1 MSPEVVTELYSLLDA
16 LCEDRQTLAGKD
28 RLEQLVIEHAAAQRL
43 YVSYMHLHGTL
54 AWDAALTDSASL
66 VAYAER
72 SGTPSLRRERWTA
85 SRLGMF
91 ASLLVTSLLVM
102 FFVSRGGGPVVI
114 PSPTGQSDVVGVD
127 PAQSGMSPSLVAE
140 AAVIPALEPGPD
152 VAPIPHVDL
161 HRGALE
167 IPLVAVMPPSTALNE
182 VAPAVP
188 IVDAELVARLD
199 VLMQAKWDEA
209 GVQPSPVA
217 DDAEWLRR
225 VYLDLTGHIPDTSS
239 VDRFLG
245 DSRPHKRQLVVDE
258 LLQKTDYARNQT
270 TIWTNLL
277 VGRTSDRP
285 INRELLAKFLRE
297 QFRLNRPWTE
307 TVARLVSAEGDGNEV
322 GETNFLL
329 AHLNNEAV
337 PATAVTAR
345 IFLCQQVQCTQC
357 HKHPDSQH
365 GGSMAEF
372 WELNSFFQQAR
383 IVEHEKY
390 NPSTGRNEVVSRSL
404 VDQAVGG
411 PTYYDDVKGLMRVA
425 YPKFAGQE
433 VDPDPTVKRRQ
444 ELAKLLTNE
453 KEGQRELAAA
463 LVNRTWA
470 HFFGQGLVN
479 PIDDM
484 GPHSPCANPEL
495 LETLTTAVMAT
506 NFDTD
511 RLNRWIVSTRAYHL
525 SSAQVPANRADHPVD
540 GEQPLFSRM
549 YLKPLSAEQMFDSLL
564 VATAADRAGA
574 AYWEQAE
581 EHRKAWL
588 AQFYSVM
595 ENEENGDASTF
606 DGTFSQTLMMMNGD
620 LVQNAVS
627 DAPGTVLHEILRM
640 AGDDQERIKG
650 LCRAALG
657 RDPKRNEL
665 ASFQQNLR
673 HRRPEAGA
681 NGSEPYGDILWAY
694 LNSNEFAVNH

>member
-1 MSPEVVTELYSLLDA
+1 MSREVVSELYPLLEA
-16 LCEDRQTLAGKD
+16 LCENRQTQAGKD
-28 RLEQLVIEHAAAQRL
+28 RLEQLVLSQPAARRL
-43 YVSYMHLHGTL
+43 YVDYMHLHGTL
-54 AWDAALTDSASL
+54 TWDASLSESASL

-72 SGTPSLRRERWTA
+72 TGAAPARPSRWTVK
-85 SRLGMF
+85 RLAAMAGVLSS
-91 ASLLVTSLLVM
+91 ALLVV
-102 FFVSRGGGPVVI
+102 FFLSQGFGTADLPGSGEVAVVPPAVPGTITPVV
-114 PSPTGQSDVVGVD
+114 PDTGPLAPHAVVD
-127 PAQSGMSPSLVAE
+127 NT
-140 AAVIPALEPGPD
+140 
-152 VAPIPHVDL
+152 PIPQVGL
-161 HRGALE
+161 HRE
-167 IPLVAVMPPSTALNE
+167 IPVEQVVVPPPVTPGVPASVAARG
-182 VAPAVP
+182 P
-188 IVDAELVARLD
+188 IVDAELVSRLD
-199 VLMQAKWDEA
+199 SLWQAKLDEA
-209 GVQPSPVA
+209 GVRPSPIA

-225 VYLDLTGHIPDTSS
+225 VYLDLAGHIPDASS
-239 VDRFLG
+239 VDRFLT
-245 DSRPHKRQLVVDE
+245 DSRPNKRTLLVDE
-258 LLQKTDYARNQT
+258 LVQKPDYVRNLT

-285 INRELLAKFLRE
+285 INRDLLTKFLRD
-297 QFRLNRPWTE
+297 QFRQNRPWTE
-307 TVARLVSAEGDGNEV
+307 TVSRLVSAEGDGNEV
-322 GETNFLL
+322 GEANFLL

-372 WELNSFFQQAR
+372 WELNSFFQQAA
-383 IVEHEKY
+383 IVENQKY
-390 NPSTGRNEVVSRSL
+390 NPVTGHTDVVSRSL
-404 VDQAVGG
+404 VDREVGG
-411 PTYYDDVKGLMRVA
+411 PTYYDDLKGVMRVA
-425 YPKFAGQE
+425 YPKFEGQE

-444 ELAKLLTNE
+444 ELAKLLTSKGE
-453 KEGQRELAAA
+453 RELAAA

-495 LETLTTAVMAT
+495 LETLTDAVVAT
-506 NFDTD
+506 NFDTN
-511 RLNRWIVSTRAYHL
+511 RLNRWIVSTQAYHL
-525 SSAQVPANRADHPVD
+525 SSAQVPGNRADLPVD
-540 GEQPLFSRM
+540 GELPLFSRM

-606 DGTFSQTLMMMNGD
+606 DGTFSQSLMMMNGD
-620 LVQNAVS
+620 LVRNAIS
-627 DAPGTVLHEILRM
+627 DSPGTVLHEILRM
-640 AGDDQERIKG
+640 QGDDQERIKS

-665 ASFQQNLR
+665 TSFQQTLR
-673 HRRPEAGA
+673 HRQPLATA
-681 NGSEPYGDILWAY
+681 SPAEPYGDILWAY
-694 LNSNEFAVNH
+694 LNSTEFAVNH

>member
-1 MSPEVVTELYSLLDA
+1 MSLEVVSELYPLLEA
-16 LCEDRQTLAGKD
+16 LCENRQTPAGKE
-28 RLEQLVIEHAAAQRL
+28 RLEQLVIAQPAARRL
-43 YVSYMHLHGTL
+43 YIDYMHLHGTL
-54 AWDAALTDSASL
+54 TWDASLSESASL

-72 SGTPSLRRERWTA
+72 TGTPPVRPSRWTKQ
-85 SRLGMF
+85 RLALIIGLLSS
-91 ASLLVTSLLVM
+91 ALLVVFLVSPGTGPGPNNT
-102 FFVSRGGGPVVI
+102 VTVVPAPAGSTLPVVVPNVNNHPN
-114 PSPTGQSDVVGVD
+114 PSI
-127 PAQSGMSPSLVAE
+127 AE
-140 AAVIPALEPGPD
+140 VT
-152 VAPIPHVDL
+152 PIPPVHL
-161 HRGALE
+161 HRGTTPTSPE
-167 IPLVAVMPPSTALNE
+167 IVTPLPTVPTAVATHA
-182 VAPAVP
+182 P
-188 IVDAELVARLD
+188 IVDAELVARINRLW
-199 VLMQAKWDEA
+199 QAKLDEA

-225 VYLDLTGHIPDTSS
+225 VYLDLAGHIPDAES
-239 VDRFLG
+239 VDRFLT
-245 DSRPHKRQLVVDE
+245 DSRPDKRGLLIDE
-258 LLQKTDYARNQT
+258 LVRKPDYVRNLT

-285 INRELLAKFLRE
+285 INRDLLSKFLRD
-297 QFRLNRPWTE
+297 QFRQNRPWTE

-322 GETNFLL
+322 GEANFLL

-345 IFLCQQVQCTQC
+345 LFLCQQVQCTQC
-357 HKHPDSQH
+357 HKHPDSKH

-372 WELNSFFQQAR
+372 WELNSFFQQAG
-383 IVEHEKY
+383 IVETRKY
-390 NPSTGRNEVVSRSL
+390 NPATGRTEVISRSL
-404 VDQAVGG
+404 VDRAVGG
-411 PTYYDDVKGLMRVA
+411 PTYYDDLKGLMRVA
-425 YPKFAGQE
+425 YPKFEGQE

-444 ELAKLLTNE
+444 ELAKLLTSQGE
-453 KEGQRELAAA
+453 RELAAA

-495 LETLTTAVMAT
+495 LDTLTDAVVAT
-506 NFDTD
+506 NFDTE
-511 RLNRWIVSTRAYHL
+511 RLNRWIVSTQAYHL
-525 SSAQVPANRADHPVD
+525 SSAQVPGNRADHPVD
-540 GEQPLFSRM
+540 GELPLFSRM

-606 DGTFSQTLMMMNGD
+606 DGTFSQSLMMMNGD
-620 LVQNAVS
+620 LVQKAISNS
-627 DAPGTVLHEILRM
+627 PGTVLHEILRM
-640 AGDDQERIKG
+640 QGDDQERIKS

-665 ASFQQNLR
+665 SSFQQTLR
-673 HRRPEAGA
+673 HTRPDPHTKDA
-681 NGSEPYGDILWAY
+681 EPYGDILWAY
-694 LNSNEFAVNH
+694 LNSTEFAVNH

>member
-1 MSPEVVTELYSLLDA
+1 MSLDVVSELYPLLDA
-16 LCEDRQTLAGKD
+16 LCENRQTPAGKD
-28 RLEQLVIEHAAAQRL
+28 RLEQLVIAQPVARRL
-43 YVSYMHLHGTL
+43 YIDYMHLHGTL
-54 AWDAALTDSASL
+54 AWDASLSESASL

-72 SGTPSLRRERWTA
+72 TGATPIRPSRWSTQRWAMVAGLLASALLVVFMVSQGTGPVAIPAQHHVVAVDPNPPGPTPSVVATDVNHRENPA
-85 SRLGMF
+85 I
-91 ASLLVTSLLVM
+91 AEVT
-102 FFVSRGGGPVVI
+102 
-114 PSPTGQSDVVGVD
+114 
-127 PAQSGMSPSLVAE
+127 
-140 AAVIPALEPGPD
+140 
-152 VAPIPHVDL
+152 PIPRVDL
-161 HRGALE
+161 HRETTPTLPE
-167 IPLVAVMPPSTALNE
+167 V
-182 VAPAVP
+182 VAPSPTVPTAIATHAP
-188 IVDAELVARLD
+188 IVDAELVAHLNSL
-199 VLMQAKWDEA
+199 VHAKWDEA

-217 DDAEWLRR
+217 EDAEWLRR
-225 VYLDLTGHIPDTSS
+225 VYLDLAGHIPDADS
-239 VDRFLG
+239 VDRFLA
-245 DSRPHKRQLVVDE
+245 DARSNKRQLLIDE
-258 LLQKTDYARNQT
+258 LVKKPDYVRNLT

-297 QFRLNRPWTE
+297 QFRQNRPWTE

-322 GETNFLL
+322 GEANFLL

-357 HKHPDSQH
+357 HKHPDSKH

-372 WELNSFFQQAR
+372 WELNSFFQQAE
-383 IVEHEKY
+383 IVENTKY
-390 NPSTGRNEVVSRSL
+390 NPATGRTDVVSRSL
-404 VDQAVGG
+404 VDREVGG
-411 PTYYDDVKGLMRVA
+411 PTYYDDLKGVMRVA
-425 YPKFAGQE
+425 YPKYEGQE
-433 VDPDPTVKRRQ
+433 VDPDPTVNRRQ
-444 ELAKLLTNE
+444 ELAKLLTSQGE
-453 KEGQRELAAA
+453 RELAAA

-495 LETLTTAVMAT
+495 LDALTDAVVAT
-506 NFDTD
+506 NFDTE
-511 RLNRWIVSTRAYHL
+511 RLNRWIVSTQAYHL
-525 SSAQVPANRADHPVD
+525 SSAQVPGNRADLPVD
-540 GEQPLFSRM
+540 GEMPLFSRM

-606 DGTFSQTLMMMNGD
+606 DGTFSQSLMMMNGD
-620 LVQNAVS
+620 LVRNAIS
-627 DAPGTVLHEILRM
+627 DSPGTVLHEILRM
-640 AGDDQERIKG
+640 QGDDQERIQS

-665 ASFQQNLR
+665 ASFQQTMR
-673 HRRPEAGA
+673 HNHPNAGTNEA
-681 NGSEPYGDILWAY
+681 EPYGDILWAY
-694 LNSNEFAVNH
+694 LNSTEFAVNH

>member
-1 MSPEVVTELYSLLDA
+1 MSLDVVSELYPLLEA
-16 LCEDRQTLAGKD
+16 LCENRQTPAGKE
-28 RLEQLVIEHAAAQRL
+28 RLERLVIGQPVARRL
-43 YVSYMHLHGTL
+43 YIDYMHLHGTL
-54 AWDAALTDSASL
+54 SWDASLSESASL

-72 SGTPSLRRERWTA
+72 TGAMPVRQSRWSTQ
-85 SRLGMF
+85 RLGII
-91 ASLLVTSLLVM
+91 AGLLSSALLFV
-102 FFVSRGGGPVVI
+102 FLVSRGTGPVTV
-114 PSPTGQSDVVGVD
+114 PGPNHVVVVD
-127 PAQSGMSPSLVAE
+127 PVPPEPISPVVATD
-140 AAVIPALEPGPD
+140 AHPGHTPS
-152 VAPIPHVDL
+152 VANVTPIPRVDL
-161 HRGALE
+161 HRGST
-167 IPLVAVMPPSTALNE
+167 PTPPEPVTLPPPVLAE
-182 VAPAVP
+182 VATPAP

-199 VLMQAKWDEA
+199 SLWQANLDVA
-209 GVQPSPVA
+209 GVQPSPLA
-217 DDAEWLRR
+217 EETEWLRR
-225 VYLDLTGHIPDTSS
+225 VYLDLCGHIPDADSI
-239 VDRFLG
+239 DRFLA
-245 DSRPHKRQLVVDE
+245 DSRPNKRQLLIDD
-258 LLQKTDYARNQT
+258 LMQQPDYVRNLT

-285 INRELLAKFLRE
+285 INRNLLSKFLRD
-297 QFRLNRPWTE
+297 QFRQNRPWTE

-322 GETNFLL
+322 GEANFLL

-372 WELNSFFQQAR
+372 WELNSFFQQAG
-383 IVEHEKY
+383 IVENKKY
-390 NPSTGRNEVVSRSL
+390 NPTTGRTDVVSRSL
-404 VDQAVGG
+404 VDREVGG
-411 PTYYDDVKGLMRVA
+411 PTYYDDLKGVMRVA
-425 YPKFAGQE
+425 YPKFGSQE

-444 ELAKLLTNE
+444 ELAKLLTSQGE
-453 KEGQRELAAA
+453 RELAAA

-495 LETLTTAVMAT
+495 LETLTEAVVAT
-506 NFDTD
+506 NFDTE
-511 RLNRWIVSTRAYHL
+511 RLNRWIVSTQAYHL
-525 SSAQVPANRADHPVD
+525 SSAQVPGNRADLPVD
-540 GEQPLFSRM
+540 GELPLFSRM

-606 DGTFSQTLMMMNGD
+606 DGTFSQSLMMMNGD
-620 LVQNAVS
+620 LVRNAIS
-627 DAPGTVLHEILRM
+627 DSPGTVLHEILRM
-640 AGDDQERIKG
+640 KGDDQERIKS

-665 ASFQQNLR
+665 ASFQQTLR
-673 HRRPEAGA
+673 HSSPDAGTNA
-681 NGSEPYGDILWAY
+681 AEPYGDILWAY
-694 LNSNEFAVNH
+694 LNSTEFAVNH

>member
-1 MSPEVVTELYSLLDA
+1 MSLEVVSELYPLLEA
-16 LCEDRQTLAGKD
+16 LCENRQTPAGKD
-28 RLEQLVIEHAAAQRL
+28 RLEQLVIAQPAARRL
-43 YVSYMHLHGTL
+43 YIDYMHLHGTL
-54 AWDAALTDSASL
+54 TWDASLSESASL

-72 SGTPSLRRERWTA
+72 MGATPVRPSRWTKQ
-85 SRLGMF
+85 RLALIVGLLSS
-91 ASLLVTSLLVM
+91 ALLVVFLV
-102 FFVSRGGGPVVI
+102 SQGNGPATGPGAVPG
-114 PSPTGQSDVVGVD
+114 PSNIAIVD
-127 PAQSGMSPSLVAE
+127 PVPIGPTPPVF
-140 AAVIPALEPGPD
+140 VPD
-152 VAPIPHVDL
+152 VNDRPNPSIAEVTPIPLVDL
-161 HRGALE
+161 HRETTPTPPEVVTPSPTVPTA
-167 IPLVAVMPPSTALNE
+167 VATHA
-182 VAPAVP
+182 P
-188 IVDAELVARLD
+188 IVDAELVARLNS
-199 VLMQAKWDEA
+199 LWQAKLDEA
-209 GVQPSPVA
+209 GVQSSPLA
-217 DDAEWLRR
+217 EDTEWLRR
-225 VYLDLTGHIPDTSS
+225 VYLDLAGHIPDAER
-239 VDRFLG
+239 VDRFLT
-245 DSRPHKRQLVVDE
+245 DSRPNKRELLIDE
-258 LLQKTDYARNQT
+258 LVQKPDYVRNLT

-285 INRELLAKFLRE
+285 INRDMLSKFLRD
-297 QFRLNRPWTE
+297 QFRQNRPWTE

-322 GETNFLL
+322 GEANFLL

-372 WELNSFFQQAR
+372 WELNSFFQQAG
-383 IVEHEKY
+383 IVENKKY
-390 NPSTGRNEVVSRSL
+390 NPTTGRTDVVSRSL
-404 VDQAVGG
+404 VDREVGG
-411 PTYYDDVKGLMRVA
+411 PTYYDDLKGVMRVA
-425 YPKFAGQE
+425 YPKFGSQE

-444 ELAKLLTNE
+444 ELAKLLTSQGE
-453 KEGQRELAAA
+453 RELAAA

-495 LETLTTAVMAT
+495 LETLTDAVVAT
-506 NFDTD
+506 NFDTE
-511 RLNRWIVSTRAYHL
+511 RLNRWIVSTQAYHL
-525 SSAQVPANRADHPVD
+525 SSAQVPGNRADLPVD
-540 GEQPLFSRM
+540 GELPLFSRM

-606 DGTFSQTLMMMNGD
+606 DGTFSQSLMMMNGD
-620 LVQNAVS
+620 LVRNAIS
-627 DAPGTVLHEILRM
+627 DSPGTVLHEILRM
-640 AGDDQERIKG
+640 QGDDQERIKS

-665 ASFQQNLR
+665 ASFQQTLR
-673 HRRPEAGA
+673 HNRPNAGTNDA
-681 NGSEPYGDILWAY
+681 EPYGDILWAY
-694 LNSNEFAVNH
+694 LNSTEFAVNH